1 MRRSSDSS
9 NRRLLLLPGPSFL
22 VPQIAFAEMD
32 TVGILVFYNGILVF
46 YNGSW
51 VHKDNIQSYEG
62 GEAKGIIVSQNV
74 TFSELVDRIYKIM
87 NADRNKYIVIL
98 KYSVPLSSSAY
109 KRLKVE
115 DNDDVQYFLKY
126 NTDVMTSKVTLLLA
140 TLKIIEGH
148 GIQGCN
154 GIVSIRSSN
163 PPPAVVVRDRN
174 ELQIFMYLA
183 TKRKPTLLHVHPHR
197 ESNFQASTMQV
208 TQVQYETP
216 QQSSWTQM
224 HTSQVHLVH
233 GKSVEDIDY
242 GGGLS
247 CINWEAN
254 FKVGR
259 VFPNKL
265 ALIKTL
271 CLAAVIG
278 HF

>member
-1 MRRSSDSS
+1 
-9 NRRLLLLPGPSFL
+9 
-22 VPQIAFAEMD
+22 MD
-32 TVGILVFYNGILVF
+32 TVGILVF

-51 VHKDNIQSYEG
+51 VHKDNIESYEG
-62 GEAKGIIVSQNV
+62 GEAKGIIVSRNV
-74 TFSELVDRIYKIM
+74 TFSELVDRIYKIT
-87 NADRNKYIVIL
+87 NADRYKYIVTL

-109 KRLKVE
+109 KHLKVE
-115 DNDDVQYFLKY
+115 DNDDIQYFLKY
-126 NTDVMTSKVTLLLA
+126 NMDVMTSKVTPLLA
-140 TLKIIEGH
+140 TLKIIGGH

-154 GIVSIRSSN
+154 GIVSIGSSN
-163 PPPAVVVRDRN
+163 PPPAVVVRHRN
-174 ELQIFMYLA
+174 EVEDVNFECVENIVADFYV
-183 TKRKPTLLHVHPHR
+183 RSNEEEVYSTLNVHPHR
-197 ESNFQASTMQV
+197 ESNFQASTVQV
-208 TQVQYETP
+208 TQVQSKTL

-242 GGGLS
+242 GRGLS

-278 HF
+278 HFDLE